1 MGVSKLKLK
10 MGMEKPKYMLK
21 LRSLYRDFGALFFI
35 FDLELS
41 ALWAILTLIVPFLAL
56 VEMISNSW
64 LKMCYES
71 STCILV
77 FPFSILICL
86 PPTMLIKELIF
97 TVLNFYFKIN
107 QMVFRLLEFWKN
119 LS

>member
-21 LRSLYRDFGALFFI
+21 LRSLYRDPGALFFI

-56 VEMISNSW
+56 VQNKSDGFPPSRIFEKFVM
-64 LKMCYES
+64 KM
-71 STCILV
+71 
-77 FPFSILICL
+77 
-86 PPTMLIKELIF
+86 
-97 TVLNFYFKIN
+97 
-107 QMVFRLLEFWKN
+107 
-119 LS
+119 